1 MAAKTTQK
9 RSKFTVIEYLHEYF
23 FISYLVSLKNTKKLI
38 FCNFLVLPIF
48 NKKTVKIDLFQK
60 VKSRARIGSDG
71 KTSRNVL
78 FGKKSFFSQLL
89 CKNAK

>member
-1 MAAKTTQK
+1 MVAKMTKK
-9 RSKFTVIEYLHEYF
+9 RCKFTVIEYLHEYF
-23 FISYLVSLKNTKKLI
+23 FISYQVSLKNTKKLI

-60 VKSRARIGSDG
+60 VKSRARIGPDG
-71 KTSRNVL
+71 KISRNGL